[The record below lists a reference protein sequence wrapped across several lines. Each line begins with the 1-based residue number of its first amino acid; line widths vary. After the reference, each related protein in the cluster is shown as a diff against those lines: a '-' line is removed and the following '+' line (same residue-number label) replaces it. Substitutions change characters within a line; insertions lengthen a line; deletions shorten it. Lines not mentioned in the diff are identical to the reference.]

1 MKRTIRSVI
10 LTAALPVVLTSMLAA
25 CSSSKTSTTATTAGG
40 SSSTAAPSGGT
51 ATTASSSASAGSLT
65 IGSADF
71 TESALLADIY
81 GDALK
86 AKGVSITKKLN
97 IGERAVYWKAM
108 QDGSIN
114 FIPEY
119 NGSILAYLSPS
130 STAKSTADVTAAL
143 PAAIGSQFK
152 ALTPA
157 PAQDSDTITV
167 TQATAQKYN
176 LTSIADLAP
185 VASKLTF
192 GAPAAFQTRPD
203 GIPALKSVYGVTFG
217 TFTALS
223 ASGTVT
229 VTSLKNGTI
238 NAGDIFS
245 TDPSFAQDG
254 FVALTDPKNMFAAQ
268 NITPI
273 VAQAKLTPTIETTV
287 DAVSAKLTTPIL
299 AMLDTQ
305 VGTGD
310 PDTVALQWLTSQGL
324 S

>member
-1 MKRTIRSVI
+1 MKRNLRSV
-10 LTAALPVVLTSMLAA
+10 LAVAAVPVALATALAA
-25 CSSSKTSTTATTAGG
+25 CGSSSKSSSSPTIASG
-40 SSSTAAPSGGT
+40 SS
-51 ATTASSSASAGSLT
+51 ATTASGSGSPGSLV

-81 GDALK
+81 GDALQS
-86 AKGVSITKKLN
+86 KGVSITKKLN

-119 NGSILAYLSPS
+119 NGSILDYLSPTA
-130 STAKSTADVTAAL
+130 TAKSTAAVSAAL
-143 PAAIGSQFK
+143 PAAIGSQFT
-152 ALTPA
+152 ALNPA
-157 PAQDSDTITV
+157 PAQDADTITV
-167 TQATAQKYN
+167 TKATATKYN
-176 LTSIADLAP
+176 LSSIGDLAP
-185 VASKLTF
+185 IASKLTF

-229 VTSLKNGTI
+229 VTALKNGTI
-238 NAGDIFS
+238 DAGDIFS

-254 FVALTDPKNMFAAQ
+254 FVALADPKNMFAAQ
-268 NITPI
+268 NVTPI
-273 VAQAKLTPTIETTV
+273 VGAKELTPTIESTV
-287 DAVSAKLTTPIL
+287 NALSAKLTTTVL
-299 AMLDTQ
+299 AALDAE

-310 PDTVALQWLTSQGL
+310 PNAVAVKWLSSEGL
-324 S
+324 G

>member
-1 MKRTIRSVI
+1 MKQHTRSV
-10 LTAALPVVLTSMLAA
+10 LVAAALPVALVTALAA
-25 CSSSKTSTTATTAGG
+25 CGSSSNSGSSTTTAASTGG
-40 SSSTAAPSGGT
+40 SS
-51 ATTASSSASAGSLT
+51 ATTASGSGSPGSLV

-81 GDALK
+81 GDALQS
-86 AKGVSITKKLN
+86 KGVSVTKKLN

-119 NGSILAYLSPS
+119 NGSILDYLAPTA
-130 STAKSTADVTAAL
+130 TAKSTAAVSAAL
-143 PAAIGSQFK
+143 PAAIGSQFT
-152 ALTPA
+152 ALNPA
-157 PAQDSDTITV
+157 PAEDADTITV
-167 TQATAQKYN
+167 TKATASKYN
-176 LTSIADLAP
+176 LSSIADLAP
-185 VASKLTF
+185 VASKFTF

-229 VTSLKNGTI
+229 VTALKNGTI
-238 NAGDIFS
+238 DAGDIFS
-245 TDPSFAQDG
+245 TDPSFAADG

-273 VAQAKLTPTIETTV
+273 VGTKELTPTIESTV
-287 DAVSAKLTTPIL
+287 NAVSAKLTTTVL
-299 AMLDTQ
+299 ATLDAQ

-310 PDTVALQWLTSQGL
+310 PNAVALKWLSSEGL
-324 S
+324 G

>member
-1 MKRTIRSVI
+1 MKRTIRSAI
-10 LTAALPVVLTSMLAA
+10 LTAALPVVITSMLAA
-25 CSSSKTSTTATTAGG
+25 CSSSKKTSSSATTASG
-40 SSSTAAPSGGT
+40 SS
-51 ATTASSSASAGSLT
+51 ATTASSGASAGSLT
-65 IGSADF
+65 IGSADV

-81 GDALK
+81 ADALK

-114 FIPEY
+114 FFPEY
-119 NGSILAYLSPS
+119 NGSILYYLSPS
-130 STAKSTADVTAAL
+130 ATAKSTAAVTAAL
-143 PAAIGSQFK
+143 PAAIGSQFT

-167 TQATAQKYN
+167 TQATAQKYH

-185 VASKLTF
+185 VASHLTF

-203 GIPALKSVYGVTFG
+203 GIPALKSVYGITFG

-245 TDPSFAQDG
+245 TDPSFAQDN

-273 VAQAKLTPTIETTV
+273 VAAAPERSPP
-287 DAVSAKLTTPIL
+287 VSATRHARLI
-299 AMLDTQ
+299 
-305 VGTGD
+305 
-310 PDTVALQWLTSQGL
+310 VARERRQRVAQMFANHP
-324 S
+324 

>member
-1 MKRTIRSVI
+1 MKRNMRSV
-10 LTAALPVVLTSMLAA
+10 LTAVALPVGLITVLAA
-25 CSSSKTSTTATTAGG
+25 CGSSSHSSSATTATSTQG
-40 SSSTAAPSGGT
+40 SS
-51 ATTASSSASAGSLT
+51 ATTASAGASAGSLV

-81 GDALK
+81 ADALQSH
-86 AKGVSITKKLN
+86 GVSVTKKLD

-119 NGSILAYLSPS
+119 NGSILYYLDANA
-130 STAKSTADVTAAL
+130 TAKSTSAVTAAL
-143 PAAIGSQFK
+143 PGVLGSKFT
-152 ALTPA
+152 ALQPA
-157 PAQDSDTITV
+157 PAEDADTITV
-167 TQATAQKYN
+167 TKATAAKDH
-176 LTSIADLAP
+176 LSSIGDLAP
-185 VASKLTF
+185 IASKLTF

-229 VTSLKNGTI
+229 VTSLKDGTI
-238 NAGDIFS
+238 DAGDIFS

-254 FVALTDPKNMFAAQ
+254 FVALADPKNMFAAQ
-268 NITPI
+268 NVTPI
-273 VAQAKLTPTIETTV
+273 VATAKVTPTINSTV
-287 DAVSAKLTTPIL
+287 NAVSAKLTTPTL
-299 AMLDTQ
+299 AALDAE

-310 PDTVALQWLTSQGL
+310 PNAVAMKWVASEGL
-324 S
+324 G